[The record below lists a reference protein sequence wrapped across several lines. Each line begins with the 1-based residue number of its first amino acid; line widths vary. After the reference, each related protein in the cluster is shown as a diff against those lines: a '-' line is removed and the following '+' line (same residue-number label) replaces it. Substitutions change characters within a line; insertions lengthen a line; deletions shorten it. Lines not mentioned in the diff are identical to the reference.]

1 MNVRCKSGRLPLRQ
15 YRDVLSFLLLIF
27 LEFLI
32 KRGGTVKNL
41 NTRQKKFAEYYAQ
54 SGNASES
61 ARRAGYSAKYIN
73 SNVQKLL
80 QNTAIS
86 EYIKQLSDKLKDE
99 RIMSAKDRQVLLS
112 DIAKDDRNEPNDRI
126 RAVDTLN
133 KMTGEYLNKVEI
145 SGVLENEQTKLDELV
160 KQLADDR

>member
-1 MNVRCKSGRLPLRQ
+1 M
-15 YRDVLSFLLLIF
+15 
-27 LEFLI
+27 
-32 KRGGTVKNL
+32 KNL

-99 RIMSAKDRQVLLS
+99 RIMSAKDRQVALS
-112 DIAKDDRNEPNDRI
+112 DIARNDGQDTSDRI
-126 RAVDTLN
+126 RAIDTLN
-133 KMTGEYLNKVEI
+133 KMTGEYTVKVDAKVEQ
-145 SGVLENEQTKLDELV
+145 SEKLSDV
-160 KQLADDR
+160 FRQLGGEGLSE

>member
-1 MNVRCKSGRLPLRQ
+1 M
-15 YRDVLSFLLLIF
+15 
-27 LEFLI
+27 
-32 KRGGTVKNL
+32 KNL